1 MIHKKGK
8 SLTVGKYLVHR
19 REGKEKGKGKYLAPK
34 EERDKIPSY
43 HNANYAQI
51 DTNNH
56 ITRSIIA
63 RPKLDLKLHESW
75 QSLIQATYD
84 NE

>member
-19 REGKEKGKGKYLAPK
+19 REGK
-34 EERDKIPSY
+34 DHN

-51 DTNNH
+51 DINNH

>member
-63 RPKLDLKLHESW
+63 HTAPEEPILEKIY
-75 QSLIQATYD
+75 Q
-84 NE
+84 

>member
-19 REGKEKGKGKYLAPK
+19 REGKEKGKYLAPK
-34 EERDKIPSY
+34 EERYKIPSY

>member
-19 REGKEKGKGKYLAPK
+19 REGNEKRKYLAPK

-63 RPKLDLKLHESW
+63 RPKVDLKLTESW
-75 QSLIQATYD
+75 QSLIQATDD

>member
-51 DTNNH
+51 DTNNNYKVNH
-56 ITRSIIA
+56 SET
-63 RPKLDLKLHESW
+63 
-75 QSLIQATYD
+75 
-84 NE
+84 